1 MDEVMMVPVNEFKQ
15 LENYYKGQITE
26 CALLNKA
33 GRLAAEQHLILKDK
47 SIPDGI
53 AVRMTKPL
61 AAEQDRLVKRIR
73 TGKRG
78 PPVYQGT
85 EEPEGMAD
93 GPTENLLKQIIKGLE
108 RPAAA
113 APVAPIPG
121 IKPEPPPS
129 VKKIKMEPATPS
141 TSGVKIKKEFKSKLP
156 TPSTIK
162 KEFKSKLPTPIS
174 RPTPKPK
181 TSKPSSKSKGAFKSL
196 LQGAKEGALKS
207 LTKGKKP
214 RKRGGVEKLRP
225 AKGWESWY
233 PQGDLRKKLDYD
245 TDSD

>member
-26 CALLNKA
+26 SALLNKA

-47 SIPDGI
+47 SIPDSI
-53 AVRMTKPL
+53 AVRMTKPT

-78 PPVYQGT
+78 LPVYQGT

-93 GPTENLLKQIIKGLE
+93 GPTENLLKQIIKGLD
-108 RPAAA
+108 RPAAPA
-113 APVAPIPG
+113 APTPR
-121 IKPEPPPS
+121 IKPEPPS
-129 VKKIKMEPATPS
+129 TKKIKMEPATPS
-141 TSGVKIKKEFKSKLP
+141 TSGVKIKKEFN
-156 TPSTIK
+156 
-162 KEFKSKLPTPIS
+162 SKLPTPIN

-196 LQGAKEGALKS
+196 LEGAKEGALKS
-207 LTKGKKP
+207 LMKGKKP
-214 RKRGGVEKLRP
+214 RKRGGAEKLRP
-225 AKGWESWY
+225 SKGWESWY

>member
-26 CALLNKA
+26 SALLNKA

-47 SIPDGI
+47 SIPDSI

-93 GPTENLLKQIIKGLE
+93 GPTENLLKQIIKGLD

-113 APVAPIPG
+113 AAPAVPIPR
-121 IKPEPPPS
+121 IKPEPPS
-129 VKKIKMEPATPS
+129 STKKIKMEPATPS
-141 TSGVKIKKEFKSKLP
+141 TSGVKIKKEFKSK
-156 TPSTIK
+156 I
-162 KEFKSKLPTPIS
+162 PTPIS
-174 RPTPKPK
+174 RPPPRPKS
-181 TSKPSSKSKGAFKSL
+181 SKPSSKSKGAFKSL
-196 LQGAKEGALKS
+196 LQGAKEGAWKS
-207 LTKGKKP
+207 FTKGKKP
-214 RKRGGVEKLRP
+214 RKRGGAEKLRP
-225 AKGWESWY
+225 TKGWESWY
-233 PQGDLRKKLDYD
+233 PQGDLRKKLEYD

>member
-1 MDEVMMVPVNEFKQ
+1 MDEVMMVPVEEFKQ

-26 CALLNKA
+26 SALLNKA

-47 SIPDGI
+47 SIPGSI
-53 AVRMTKPL
+53 AVRMTKRM

-93 GPTENLLKQIIKGLE
+93 GPTENLLKQIIKGFD
-108 RPAAA
+108 RPAA
-113 APVAPIPG
+113 PGGVAPTPR
-121 IKPEPPPS
+121 IKPEPPS
-129 VKKIKMEPATPS
+129 TKKVEPS

-156 TPSTIK
+156 TPM
-162 KEFKSKLPTPIS
+162 S
-174 RPTPKPK
+174 RPTPKSK
-181 TSKPSSKSKGAFKSL
+181 TSKPSSKSKGGFKVAL
-196 LQGAKEGALKS
+196 EGAVEGALKS

-214 RKRGGVEKLRP
+214 KRKREAEKLRP
-225 AKGWESWY
+225 SKGWESWY

>member
-26 CALLNKA
+26 SALLNKA

-47 SIPDGI
+47 SIPDSI
-53 AVRMTKPL
+53 AVRMTKPM
-61 AAEQDRLVKRIR
+61 ATEQDRLVKRIR

-93 GPTENLLKQIIKGLE
+93 GPTENLLKQIIKGLD

-113 APVAPIPG
+113 PGGVAPTPR
-121 IKPEPPPS
+121 IKPEPPS
-129 VKKIKMEPATPS
+129 TKKIKVEPS
-141 TSGVKIKKEFKSKLP
+141 TSGIKKEA
-156 TPSTIK
+156 T
-162 KEFKSKLPTPIS
+162 TPIS

-181 TSKPSSKSKGAFKSL
+181 TPKPPSKPKGGFKVAL
-196 LQGAKEGALKS
+196 EGAVDGALKS
-207 LTKGKKP
+207 LKKGKKP
-214 RKRGGVEKLRP
+214 KRKTEAEKLRP
-225 AKGWESWY
+225 SKGWESWY

>member
-26 CALLNKA
+26 SALLNKA

-93 GPTENLLKQIIKGLE
+93 GPTENLLKQIIKGLD

-113 APVAPIPG
+113 APAAPTPR
-121 IKPEPPPS
+121 IKPEPPS
-129 VKKIKMEPATPS
+129 TKKIKMEPATPS
-141 TSGVKIKKEFKSKLP
+141 TSGVKIKKESK
-156 TPSTIK
+156 I
-162 KEFKSKLPTPIS
+162 PTPIS

-181 TSKPSSKSKGAFKSL
+181 TSKPSRKSKGGFKVAL
-196 LQGAKEGALKS
+196 EGAVDGALKS

-214 RKRGGVEKLRP
+214 KRKTEAEKLRP
-225 AKGWESWY
+225 SKGWESWY

>member
-26 CALLNKA
+26 SALLNKA

-47 SIPDGI
+47 SIPDSI
-53 AVRMTKPL
+53 AVRMTKPM

-93 GPTENLLKQIIKGLE
+93 GPTENLLKQIIKGLD
-108 RPAAA
+108 RPATPA
-113 APVAPIPG
+113 APTPR
-121 IKPEPPPS
+121 IKPEPPS
-129 VKKIKMEPATPS
+129 TKKIKMEPATPS
-141 TSGVKIKKEFKSKLP
+141 TSGMKIKKEFKSK
-156 TPSTIK
+156 I
-162 KEFKSKLPTPIS
+162 PTPIS

-196 LQGAKEGALKS
+196 LERAKEGALKS

-214 RKRGGVEKLRP
+214 EEKAVRKSYDPPKVGKVGIH
-225 AKGWESWY
+225 KGI
-233 PQGDLRKKLDYD
+233 
-245 TDSD
+245 

>member
-1 MDEVMMVPVNEFKQ
+1 MMVPVNEFKQ

-26 CALLNKA
+26 SALLNKA

-93 GPTENLLKQIIKGLE
+93 GPTENLLKQIIKGLD

-113 APVAPIPG
+113 PAAAPTPR
-121 IKPEPPPS
+121 IKPEPPS
-129 VKKIKMEPATPS
+129 TKKIKMEPATPS
-141 TSGVKIKKEFKSKLP
+141 TSGVKIKKEFKSKIYI
-156 TPSTIK
+156 TYW
-162 KEFKSKLPTPIS
+162 FYCY
-174 RPTPKPK
+174 
-181 TSKPSSKSKGAFKSL
+181 
-196 LQGAKEGALKS
+196 
-207 LTKGKKP
+207 
-214 RKRGGVEKLRP
+214 
-225 AKGWESWY
+225 ESY
-233 PQGDLRKKLDYD
+233 FR
-245 TDSD
+245 S

>member
-26 CALLNKA
+26 SALLNKA

-53 AVRMTKPL
+53 AVRMTKPM
-61 AAEQDRLVKRIR
+61 AVEQDRLVKRIR

-93 GPTENLLKQIIKGLE
+93 GPTENLLKQIIKGLD

-113 APVAPIPG
+113 AAAPPPR
-121 IKPEPPPS
+121 IKPEPPS
-129 VKKIKMEPATPS
+129 TKKIKMEPATPS
-141 TSGVKIKKEFKSKLP
+141 TSGVKIKKEFKSKIP
-156 TPSTIK
+156 TPVIK
-162 KEFKSKLPTPIS
+162 KEFKSKIPTPIS
-174 RPTPKPK
+174 RPTPRPK

-196 LQGAKEGALKS
+196 LRGAKEGALKS

-214 RKRGGVEKLRP
+214 GKRGGAEKLRP
-225 AKGWESWY
+225 SKGWESWY
-233 PQGDLRKKLDYD
+233 PQGDLRKKLEYD

>member
-1 MDEVMMVPVNEFKQ
+1 MVPVNELKQ

-26 CALLNKA
+26 SALLNKA

-47 SIPDGI
+47 SIPDSI

-93 GPTENLLKQIIKGLE
+93 GPTENLLKQIIKGLD

-113 APVAPIPG
+113 PGGAPTPR
-121 IKPEPPPS
+121 IKPEPPSPKKVEPS
-129 VKKIKMEPATPS
+129 TSGVKIKPEPS

-156 TPSTIK
+156 TP
-162 KEFKSKLPTPIS
+162 IS
-174 RPTPKPK
+174 RPTP
-181 TSKPSSKSKGAFKSL
+181 
-196 LQGAKEGALKS
+196 
-207 LTKGKKP
+207 
-214 RKRGGVEKLRP
+214 
-225 AKGWESWY
+225 
-233 PQGDLRKKLDYD
+233 
-245 TDSD
+245 